1 MSEKIKVLPF
11 DVAGRKF
18 DIQVTV
24 SDEGTVTARA
34 FYRDTLVSPVFTGL
48 PSEFS
53 ADGGE
58 SIGFSVE
65 DETVSRVE
73 GWLLSVYGGSV

>member
-1 MSEKIKVLPF
+1 MSERIKVLPF

-18 DIQVTV
+18 DIQVTL
-24 SDEGTVTARA
+24 SDEGTVTACA

-48 PSEFS
+48 PSGFS
-53 ADGGE
+53 VDGGE

-65 DETVSRVE
+65 DEAVSRVE